1 MKSIAEIGNILP
13 KIIANDK
20 NDKPYEE
27 ISLSGPCVNPEFPNA
42 DDVWKSNFKK
52 YLGGLGS
59 PDPPHFFAD
68 EIS

>member
-27 ISLSGPCVNPEFPNA
+27 ISLSCTFANPELPNA
-42 DDVWKSNFKK
+42 DDV
-52 YLGGLGS
+52 
-59 PDPPHFFAD
+59 
-68 EIS
+68 